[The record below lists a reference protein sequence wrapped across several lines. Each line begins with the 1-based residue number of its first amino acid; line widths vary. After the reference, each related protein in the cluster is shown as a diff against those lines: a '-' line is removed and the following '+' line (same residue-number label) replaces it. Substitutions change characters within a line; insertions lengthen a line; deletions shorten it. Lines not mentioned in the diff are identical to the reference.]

1 MRTPIFLSLPCGL
14 LLFCLCFSTNLQ
26 AQKAKDSLS
35 TRWEA
40 GADLLSL
47 FDKNNVPAAS
57 LFFRRNYTDAAG
69 RHRALRFRVGMD
81 VSESTY
87 QGIGA
92 FPPETRN
99 TVLPYVG
106 IGHEWQM
113 VGKRYRW
120 FYGADISGQ
129 YGRESYFVI
138 LDTDPTVV
146 ENGRTNI
153 LRLNLSGFIGFQY
166 DLTSRL
172 AISLESA
179 YIIQHYRSHLTAE
192 SGIQNFPPSGFSD
205 TKITD
210 FKSAFRPFHV
220 IHFIFKLDKS
230 IKHANRKT

>member
-81 VSESTY
+81 VLDNTY
-87 QGIGA
+87 KDNA
-92 FPPETRN
+92 SFVPEPKSSIS
-99 TVLPYVG
+99 PYLS
-106 IGHEWQM
+106 IGHEWQIS
-113 VGKRYRW
+113 GRRYRW
-120 FYGADISGQ
+120 FYGADVCGQ
-129 YGRESYFVI
+129 YSDEQRYII
-138 LDTDPTVV
+138 LSIDDSVV
-146 ENGRTNI
+146 DDSRTKI

-166 DLTSRL
+166 DLTPRL
-172 AISLESA
+172 AVSLESA
-179 YIIQHYRSHLTAE
+179 FTIQYYHSHFMAE
-192 SGIQNFPPSGFSD
+192 SGIYGLPASGFSD
-205 TKITD
+205 TKITEYN
-210 FKSAFRPFHV
+210 SAFRPFNV

-230 IKHANRKT
+230 IKNAKRKT